1 MSWAALFISVNYAT
15 HTHRRVCVCERERV
29 CRYYLLD
36 AADLVESGPLALVLE
51 H

>member
-1 MSWAALFISVNYAT
+1 MFWAALFISVNYAT
-15 HTHRRVCVCERERV
+15 HTQTYVCVCVCVCV